1 MLTRLVIPLVCALSL
16 VACDDNSS
24 NDPVD
29 QAEDNGNIRG
39 EELAD
44 QISLE
49 FAVDESPTLI
59 AQTGSILRALND
71 GEINQA
77 AFALDIVATA
87 DVADFANQLVAQH
100 MLANAQLTD
109 VMRTYGVSFQPT
121 QAEAML
127 AADANEG
134 VALLRTTPPDQIDF
148 TFLEL
153 QVQMHSSALVML
165 DELDDINDTEPMQD
179 FIDTTRD
186 MVDHHLHEAMDIH
199 DSLAQ

>member
-1 MLTRLVIPLVCALSL
+1 MFSRFAIPLVVALSL
-16 VACDDNSS
+16 TACDDNSS
-24 NDPVD
+24 NDVVG
-29 QAEDNGNIRG
+29 QAEDDGTFRGNQ
-39 EELAD
+39 LAD
-44 QISLE
+44 QISVE
-49 FAVDESPTLI
+49 FAIDQSPVLI
-59 AQTGSILRALND
+59 GQTGSILRALND

-77 AFALDIVATA
+77 SFAVDTVATPE
-87 DVADFANQLVAQH
+87 VADFANQLIAQH
-100 MLANAQLTD
+100 MLGNAQLSD
-109 VMRTYGVSFQPT
+109 VMRTYGVGFQQT

-127 AADANEG
+127 AADANDG
-134 VALLRTTPPDQIDF
+134 VALLRTTPPDQLDF

-153 QVQMHSSALVML
+153 QIRMHSSALVML

>member
-16 VACDDNSS
+16 LACDDNSS
-24 NDPVD
+24 NDPVV
-29 QAEDNGNIRG
+29 QAEDDGNIRG
-39 EELAD
+39 AELAD
-44 QISLE
+44 QISVE

-77 AFALDIVATA
+77 AFASDTVATA
-87 DVADFANQLVAQH
+87 EVADFANQLVAQH
-100 MLANAQLTD
+100 MLGNAQLTD
-109 VMRTYGVSFQPT
+109 VMRTYGVGFQQT

-127 AADANEG
+127 AADANDG
-134 VALLRTTPPDQIDF
+134 IAMLRTTPPDQLDF
-148 TFLEL
+148 AFLEL
-153 QVQMHSSALVML
+153 QIRMHSAALVML

-179 FIDTTRD
+179 FIDSTRD